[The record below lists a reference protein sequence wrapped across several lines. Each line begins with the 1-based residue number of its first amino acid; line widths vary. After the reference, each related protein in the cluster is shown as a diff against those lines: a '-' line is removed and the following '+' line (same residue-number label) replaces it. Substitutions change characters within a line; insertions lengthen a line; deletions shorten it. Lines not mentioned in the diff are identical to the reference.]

1 MSSHAVDPRIC
12 CAARVCC
19 HDPIAAQEAAISLLE
34 EMGIE
39 TSRAHDLLAR
49 MEMAGIVFM
58 PMNLATAIADFVG
71 TSARAVSTKEEK
83 NKEKEIRKALDIL
96 APPEPT

>member
-19 HDPIAAQEAAISLLE
+19 QDPIAAQKAAISLLE

-39 TSRAHDLLAR
+39 TFQAHDLLAR
-49 MEMAGIVFM
+49 MEDVGIVFM
-58 PMNLATAIADFVG
+58 PVSLAAAIADLVG
-71 TSARAVSTKEEK
+71 HSFTALKPEEK
-83 NKEKEIRKALDIL
+83 ELKKALDIL
-96 APPEPT
+96 APPEG

>member
-19 HDPIAAQEAAISLLE
+19 QDPIAAQESAMSLLE

-39 TSRAHDLLAR
+39 TSQARDLLDR

-58 PMNLATAIADFVG
+58 PMSLAAAIAEFVG
-71 TSARAVSTKEEK
+71 QVPAKKEESGEK
-83 NKEKEIRKALDIL
+83 PGEKEPRKALNIL
-96 APPEPT
+96 APPEG